1 MGFFELVFGRQAGRS
16 MASQARLP
24 IIKTPPAGVALRKI
38 RPRKGPTVQASL
50 AKRSGVLSTSRGP
63 MRYKAGRHYIVEHG
77 PDDRSVVRRDV
88 FERTYSRRADGR
100 FEKRTDVSY
109 RCFTL
114 PYPVMVRTL
123 EGLEFAKTGDWIVEG
138 VNGELWPVWPEKAE
152 EIYERAS

>member
-1 MGFFELVFGRQAGRS
+1 MGFFELVFGRQADRS

-24 IIKTPPAGVALRKI
+24 IIKAPPAGVALRKI

-63 MRYKAGRHYIVEHG
+63 MRYKSGRHYIVEHG

-88 FERTYSRRADGR
+88 FERTYSRLADGR

-109 RCFTL
+109 RCFIL

-123 EGLEFAKTGDWIVEG
+123 EGLEFAKAGDWIVEG

-152 EIYERAS
+152 EIYEPAS